1 MKDEV
6 VRHWTAKLDLTQR
19 ESDGLRAAM
28 RRAAAERMSV
38 TAGGYRCDPVDNPWN
53 LTASMAT
60 ALRMKVRGM
69 STEQIAEAYGI
80 CAKTVSSQLLR
91 VAEIMAVSGPTRA
104 AILWD
109 RFERSAEDPAP

>member
-1 MKDEV
+1 LIKDGIQ
-6 VRHWTAKLDLTQR
+6 RYWTAKLDLTQS

-60 ALRMKVRGM
+60 TLRMRVRGM
-69 STEQIAEAYGI
+69 STEQIAEAYGV
-80 CAKTVSSQLLR
+80 CAKTVCSQLLR
-91 VAEIMAVSGPTRA
+91 VVEIMGVSGTTRA

-109 RFERSAEDPAP
+109 RFERSTEDA